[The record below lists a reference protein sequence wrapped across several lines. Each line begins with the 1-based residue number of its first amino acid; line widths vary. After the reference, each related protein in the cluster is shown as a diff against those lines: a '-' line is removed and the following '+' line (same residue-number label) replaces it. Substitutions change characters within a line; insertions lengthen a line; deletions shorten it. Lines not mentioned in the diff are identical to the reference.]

1 MCCLW
6 SLGHGKI
13 DPRGGQIDRQ
23 PALVKMLNQVYGT
36 IFLTRDQRVLL
47 VKGRHSGKWSF
58 PKGHPNQGE
67 GAFDCARR
75 ETLEETGYE
84 MPPFFDRVLQLST
97 GMYFLVNT
105 CQFNCQPQDI
115 VEIVDSAW
123 VPIDDIRTMPINI
136 DVSAFLR
143 RNCRPTQSKSSK
155 FLVRPV
161 LL

>member
-1 MCCLW
+1 MCCLC
-6 SLGHGKI
+6 SLGHHRKI
-13 DPRGGQIDRQ
+13 DPRARGLIGN
-23 PALVKMLNQVYGT
+23 PFKMLNQVYGT

-58 PKGHPNQGE
+58 PKGHPNEGE

-84 MPPFFDRVLQLST
+84 MPPFFDRVVQLST

-105 CQFNCQPQDI
+105 CEFSCQPQDT
-115 VEIVDSAW
+115 VEIVDTAW
-123 VPIDDIRTMPINI
+123 VPVETMRSMPVNI

-143 RNCRPTQSKSSK
+143 HNCRTTQSKSTK
-155 FLVRPV
+155 YFVRPIQ
-161 LL
+161 L